1 MPGMARS
8 IRKVSLGCE
17 LNGNSPLNFSL
28 PLKLFSDVFNH
39 RSNDSTGVTGFDKRG
54 LKSPLLPAGFAF
66 CDTVIRYE
74 FFQAICLVY
83 SHNIAFRLDAMTFR
97 HTYYSCSFSYAKRG
111 FVGSGVGVGWGK
123 LG

>member
-66 CDTVIRYE
+66 CDRVIRYE
-74 FFQAICLVY
+74 LFQAICLVY

-97 HTYYSCSFSYAKRG
+97 HTYYSCSFSYLSDRG
-111 FVGSGVGVGWGK
+111 LGWGE
-123 LG
+123 GS

>member
-8 IRKVSLGCE
+8 IRKVCLVCE
-17 LNGNSPLNFSL
+17 INGNSPLNFSL

-66 CDTVIRYE
+66 CDRVIRYE
-74 FFQAICLVY
+74 LFQAICLVY

-97 HTYYSCSFSYAKRG
+97 HTYYSCSFSYLSDRG
-111 FVGSGVGVGWGK
+111 LGWG
-123 LG
+123 GGS